1 MKKNEK
7 LAIQKQFNKELKII
21 IGSIVAILVIAFGVY
36 FFSQSKPEETAS
48 SETVPE
54 NLVRDFN
61 HRMGPDNAKVKIVE
75 FYDPECEACSAFFP
89 YVKEIMKRHK
99 DRVQLIVRYALYHGN
114 SQLAAKASDAAAL
127 QGKFWEYQE
136 VLFTSQNEWS
146 HQRQPAT
153 SFFLKYAKDLG
164 MDVAKFEADMNDLRR
179 METINIDL
187 EDGPKVG
194 VNGTPTIFING
205 KKLDR
210 INPDYFNEKV
220 EEALAK

>member
-1 MKKNEK
+1 MDK
-7 LAIQKQFNKELKII
+7 LKVFAIIQQFNKELKII
-21 IGSIVAILVIAFGVY
+21 IGSILALLVIGFGVS
-36 FFSQSKPEETAS
+36 FFTQSKPV
-48 SETVPE
+48 ETVSTDSAPE

-61 HRMGPDNAKVKIVE
+61 HRMGPDSAKVKIVE

-99 DRVQLIVRYALYHGN
+99 DKVQLIVRYALYHGN
-114 SQLAAKASDAAAL
+114 SKLAAKASDAAAL

-146 HQRQPAT
+146 HQKQPAT

-164 MDVAKFEADMNDLRR
+164 MDVAKFETDMKDLRR